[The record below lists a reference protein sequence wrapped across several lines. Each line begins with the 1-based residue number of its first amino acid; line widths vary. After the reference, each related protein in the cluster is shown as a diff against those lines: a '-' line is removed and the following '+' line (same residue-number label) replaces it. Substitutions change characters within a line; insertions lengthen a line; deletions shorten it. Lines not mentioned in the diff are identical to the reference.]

1 MPSAPPAAARSAKA
15 VHPVDEVPPPLQLFA
30 FGLQH
35 VLAMYAG
42 AVAVPLI
49 VGGAMKLPP
58 ADLAYLITADLL
70 ISGIATL
77 IQCVGVWRFGVRLP
91 LMQGCTFA
99 AVAPMVLIGTGSGG
113 LPAIYGAVIV
123 AGLAMVLLAPVFG
136 RLLRFFPPLVTG
148 TVILVIGLSLMPVA
162 GAWVAGGEGAKD
174 FGAPK
179 NLALSLF
186 VLLVVIGVQR
196 FAPPFLSR
204 IAVLVG
210 IVVGVLVA
218 IPFGFTDFGGVG
230 DADWAGIS
238 TPFHFGA
245 PTFEAG
251 AIVSLLIVSLVSMTE
266 TSGDIIAVGEMTGRR
281 AEPGTLADGLR
292 ADGVSTVL
300 GGVFNTFPYTAFAQ
314 NVGLVGMT
322 RVRSRW
328 VVAAAGGMLVLLG
341 LLPKLGAVVAAVPA
355 PVLGGA
361 GLVMF
366 GTVAASGLRT
376 LSEVDFK
383 GNHNLTVVAVALAVG
398 LLPVGVPTVYD
409 RFPDWFQTVMH
420 SGISAGCLTALV
432 LNLLFNH
439 LPGGKGSPEAD
450 GKPADE
456 AAVSPVSPASPD
468 SPESPASPDA
478 STPPVPSASPAPSAP
493 SASSADGLAEP
504 VGLAGGGVEDVVEKP
519 GEERV

>member
-1 MPSAPPAAARSAKA
+1 MATSTP
-15 VHPVDEVPPPLQLFA
+15 VHPVDAIPPVRQLAA

-70 ISGIATL
+70 VCGIATL
-77 IQCVGVWRFGVRLP
+77 IQCVGFWRFGVRLP
-91 LMQGCTFA
+91 IMQGCTFA
-99 AVAPMVLIGTGSGG
+99 AVSPMVMIGTTGGG

-123 AGLAMVLLAPVFG
+123 AGLAIMLLAPVFG

-148 TVILVIGLSLMPVA
+148 TVILIIGVSLMPVA
-162 GAWVAGGEGAKD
+162 GNWVAGGSGAAD
-174 FGAPK
+174 FGDPG
-179 NLALSLF
+179 NLGLAAF
-186 VLLVVIGVQR
+186 VLVVVLAVQR
-196 FAPPFLSR
+196 FAPAFLSR
-204 IAVLVG
+204 IAVLIG
-210 IVVGVLVA
+210 IAAGLVVAV
-218 IPFGFTDFGGVG
+218 PFGFTDFGGVA
-230 DADWAGIS
+230 DAGWVGIS

-245 PTFEAG
+245 PVFEAS
-251 AIVSLLIVSLVSMTE
+251 AIVSMLVVALVCMTE
-266 TSGDIIAVGEMTGRR
+266 TAGDFIAVGEMTGRK
-281 AEPGTLADGLR
+281 AEPRSLADGLR
-292 ADGVSTVL
+292 ADGLSTVL

-341 LLPKLGAVVAAVPA
+341 LLPKLGAVVAAIPA

-376 LSEVDFK
+376 LSEAGFE
-383 GNHNLTVVAVALAVG
+383 GNHNLTVVAVSLAVG

-409 RFPDWFQTVMH
+409 AFPAWFQTVMH
-420 SGISAGCLTALV
+420 SGISAGCLTAIV

-439 LPGGKGSPEAD
+439 LPGRFAAGAGEPAAGVPTEPAGTAARTQGLSFGS
-450 GKPADE
+450 GRG
-456 AAVSPVSPASPD
+456 
-468 SPESPASPDA
+468 ESA
-478 STPPVPSASPAPSAP
+478 APS
-493 SASSADGLAEP
+493 S
-504 VGLAGGGVEDVVEKP
+504 
-519 GEERV
+519 RR

>member
-1 MPSAPPAAARSAKA
+1 MTTPDSARPADAERPAVHPTVETPLPPSAHPP
-15 VHPVDEVPPPLQLFA
+15 VHPVDEVPPLRQLTA

-70 ISGIATL
+70 VCGIATL
-77 IQCVGVWRFGVRLP
+77 IQCVGLWRFGIRLP
-91 LMQGCTFA
+91 IMQGCTFA
-99 AVAPMVLIGTGSGG
+99 AVSPMVLIGTTGGG

-123 AGLAMVLLAPVFG
+123 TGLAMMLLAPVFG

-148 TVILVIGLSLMPVA
+148 TVILIIGVSLLPVA
-162 GAWVAGGEGAKD
+162 GNWAAGGAGSPD
-174 FGAPK
+174 FGAPR
-179 NLALSLF
+179 NIGLAAL
-186 VLLVVIGVQR
+186 VLVVVLAVQR

-204 IAVLVG
+204 VAVLVG

-218 IPFGFTDFGGVG
+218 IPAGFTDFGGVG
-230 DADWAGIS
+230 DADWLGVS

-245 PTFEAG
+245 PTFHGA
-251 AIVSLLIVSLVSMTE
+251 AIVSMLIVGLVAMVE
-266 TSGDIIAVGEMTGRR
+266 TTGDFIAVGELTDRPVKPR
-281 AEPGTLADGLR
+281 ALADGLR
-292 ADGVSTVL
+292 ADGLSTVL
-300 GGVFNTFPYTAFAQ
+300 GGVFNTFPYTAYAQ

-341 LLPKLGAVVAAVPA
+341 LLPKLGAVVAAIPA

-376 LSEVDFK
+376 LARVDFRD
-383 GNHNLTVVAVALAVG
+383 NHHLTVVAVSVAVG
-398 LLPVGVPTVYD
+398 VLPVGVPEIYAK
-409 RFPDWFQTVMH
+409 FPDGFQTVMD
-420 SGISAGCLTALV
+420 SGISAGCVTAIA

-439 LPGGKGSPEAD
+439 LPGTKTVPADAGKGSVVAD
-450 GKPADE
+450 TG
-456 AAVSPVSPASPD
+456 
-468 SPESPASPDA
+468 
-478 STPPVPSASPAPSAP
+478 
-493 SASSADGLAEP
+493 GLP
-504 VGLAGGGVEDVVEKP
+504 GGGREDAVDQA
-519 GEERV
+519 GEQGVQVGPA